1 MKLYNTCTTYTHVES
16 VPIII
21 GYQTAVH
28 AHQYH
33 NKYEFKAYEKHSDA
47 LLILILGI
55 VLMQVMEL
63 VWVLYWS

>member
-1 MKLYNTCTTYTHVES
+1 MKVMQLYNTTYTHVES

-33 NKYEFKAYEKHSDA
+33 NKYEFKAYQKHSDA
-47 LLILILGI
+47 LLILIL
-55 VLMQVMEL
+55 
-63 VWVLYWS
+63 Y